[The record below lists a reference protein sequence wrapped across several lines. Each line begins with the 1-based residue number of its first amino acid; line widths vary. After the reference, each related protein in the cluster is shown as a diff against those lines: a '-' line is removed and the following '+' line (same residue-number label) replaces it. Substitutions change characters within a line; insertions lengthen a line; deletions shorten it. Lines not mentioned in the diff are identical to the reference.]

1 MKADFE
7 CVPCILTQGL
17 NTVRRVTD
25 DRKIHRDVI
34 NYIMDR
40 LRNDELAMTPAD
52 HSNLA
57 YEAVREVTGV
67 QDPYKDEKRD
77 LNQAAM
83 ELYPKLKQTVAESD
97 DPLHTA
103 LKIAAAGNMI
113 DLGIDHEFD
122 IEQDLKQIIKDGFAI
137 DDYPD
142 FKRSLDKT
150 EQILYIG
157 DNTGEIVFDKVLV
170 EQLCPEKVTFVVKG
184 GPIINDAML
193 EDAQQIGLDKICRV
207 IPTANNAIGLPPSS
221 ITPDIEQALNKAGT
235 IISKGH
241 GNFETLSETNKN
253 IFFLLKA
260 KCTLVAKELGVQF
273 GQVVL
278 VQQQH
283 LPNKNRT

>member
-25 DRKIHRDVI
+25 DRKVHREVL

-40 LRNDELAMTPAD
+40 LRNDQLAMTPAD

-57 YEAVREVTGV
+57 YQAVREVTGV
-67 QDPYKDEKRD
+67 EDPFKQEKQD
-77 LNQAAM
+77 LNRAAM
-83 ELYPKLKQTVAESD
+83 ELYPKLKQTVAESE

-103 LKIAAAGNMI
+103 LKIAVAGNMI
-113 DLGIDHEFD
+113 DLGIDSEFD
-122 IEQDLKQIIKDGFAI
+122 IERDLERIIEDGFAI
-137 DDYPD
+137 DDCLD
-142 FKRSLDKT
+142 FKSSLDKA

-170 EQLCPEKVTFVVKG
+170 EQLGPEKVTFVVKG

-193 EDAQQIGLDKICRV
+193 EDTRQIGLNSICRV
-207 IPTANNAIGLPPSS
+207 IPTANNCIGLPSSS
-221 ITPDIEQALNKAGT
+221 ITPDIEHALNTAGM
-235 IISKGH
+235 IISKGQ

-260 KCTLVAKELGVQF
+260 KCTLVAKELGVRF

-278 VQQQH
+278 VHQQH
-283 LPNKNRT
+283 LHNNNKA